1 MTIHSFGG
9 PWTLIKLDL
18 LGRYLAFFN
27 TALQG
32 QPRPA
37 SPFDRIYIDAFAGTG
52 QCEIKLTDGTR
63 STINGSAKIAANT
76 TPAFHQ
82 IHLVDLKQKHVAEL
96 KTLAA
101 SGSSSGIHV
110 HRDDA
115 NSALEAIISKVN
127 WRRTRGVLFLDP
139 YGMAV
144 RWETLQTIAKTEALD
159 VWYLFPLS
167 AVYRQAAKDFEKV
180 DEGKAAKLDAVLGT
194 PDWRTTF
201 YEKSGQ
207 ESLLS
212 GDEPS
217 AKRVVGPPEIATFVH
232 SRLSEIFRGW
242 VSPPIFLPEVGPPM
256 FALFFAVANPAEP
269 AIKLSKKA
277 AEHLFGMLRNK
288 RIGQVAQKAESGE
301 MQSELF

>member
-1 MTIHSFGG
+1 MTTHSFSG

-18 LGRYLAFFN
+18 LGRYLKFFN

-63 STINGSAKIAANT
+63 STINGSAKIAAHT
-76 TPAFHQ
+76 DPAFHQ
-82 IHLVDLKQKHVAEL
+82 IHLVDLKKKHVAEL
-96 KTLAA
+96 KILGA
-101 SGSSSGIHV
+101 SGSTSEIHV
-110 HRDDA
+110 HKDDA

-167 AVYRQAAKDFEKV
+167 AVYRQAAKDFDKV

-194 PDWRTTF
+194 PDWRNVF
-201 YEKSGQ
+201 YEKSSQ
-207 ESLLS
+207 DCLLP
-212 GDEPS
+212 DDVQS
-217 AKRVVGPPEIATFVH
+217 ARRTAGPPEIATYIH
-232 SRLSEIFRGW
+232 SRLSEIFQGW

-256 FALFFAVANPAEP
+256 FALFFAVANPSEA
-269 AIKLSKKA
+269 AVKLSKRA

-288 RIGQVAQKAESGE
+288 KIGQITRTVAPD
-301 MQSELF
+301 ELQPDLF